1 MQLRELD
8 LSKNKICD
16 AGIQVRPLARLHL
29 QLSLLSHCVQCWR
42 GCASLHA
49 VELKLVRG
57 AQAIADAVAGTKAR
71 CSNLYFV
78 STLRVLDPSLL
89 SSLLTGPHCW
99 LVLIVGWSSLLA
111 GPHCWLVLIVGWS
124 SSWLVQALLS
134 LNLAHNTCGVPGG
147 GALERSV
154 PALCAPRH
162 ATLAGQLGA
171 HATALC
177 AALLPG

>member
-111 GPHCWLVLIVGWS
+111 GPLVGWSSLFWSSCWLVLIVGWS
-124 SSWLVQALLS
+124 SL
-134 LNLAHNTCGVPGG
+134 
-147 GALERSV
+147 
-154 PALCAPRH
+154 
-162 ATLAGQLGA
+162 LAGPQAGSYR
-171 HATALC
+171 
-177 AALLPG
+177 PYSR

>member
-111 GPHCWLVLIVGWS
+111 GPHCWLVLK
-124 SSWLVQALLS
+124 
-134 LNLAHNTCGVPGG
+134 LARTGP
-147 GALERSV
+147 
-154 PALCAPRH
+154 
-162 ATLAGQLGA
+162 TLAEPRA
-171 HATALC
+171 
-177 AALLPG
+177 

>member
-99 LVLIVGWSSLLA
+99 LVLIVGWSS
-111 GPHCWLVLIVGWS
+111 
-124 SSWLVQALLS
+124 SWLVQALLS